1 MRSLFDQVT
10 QLDQNMRN
18 TRSHLGT
25 YAQGL
30 STRFDGEAES
40 LRTRLSDQATT
51 DSAKLL
57 KDAQDAI
64 NKIIDAAI
72 EAVSQLQIDGV
83 CQCLNRQISS
93 KKSKEKMAV
102 TDSCEIKPG

>member
-1 MRSLFDQVT
+1 
-10 QLDQNMRN
+10 MRN
-18 TRSHLGT
+18 TRSDLGT

-40 LRTRLSDQATT
+40 LHTRSSDQTTT
-51 DSAKLL
+51 DSTKLL

-64 NKIIDAAI
+64 NKIKDAAI

-83 CQCLNRQISS
+83 CRCLNRQISS

-102 TDSCEIKPG
+102 PDSCEIKPG